1 MKKLGPV
8 FFLFIILSGGESLEI
23 RWASAQ
29 GEETFLSSPEELLTC
44 ARTAE
49 ADKQY
54 AQAGVAYRQYLAAR
68 PRDDEIRAALARV
81 LSWQSQFDEAVALYE
96 EILQRHPEDLDVRV
110 ALARVKSWQHQ
121 FAEAQALY
129 EGVLY
134 EDQKY
139 LDAKRGLAD
148 TLYWNG
154 ENEPALRLYEEVFAA
169 SPDPELAQRIE
180 AIKTGLSLPVQTLAN
195 DLDAAAGSDSRD
207 NVRIGYSYFTYT
219 KGIPDEQ
226 IWQLEAV
233 KHFGNQTLVGR
244 VEAWDRFSLLD
255 TLVSAEVYSPLWKKA
270 WGDISVAFGID
281 PQFTPRWVLGGEVF
295 QSLGLFHP
303 KLTFFEISGGYRH
316 MSFQK
321 TDVDLF
327 FPGLTLYLPRD
338 VWLTEKV
345 YLFPRAGT
353 LTLSSRPDWRV
364 NDRLRLFASGA
375 FGDSGERLAT
385 LADFVPINTRVLSA
399 GLEFPLA
406 RHISVETWVYH
417 EDREKRY
424 VRRGGAFNLIFYW

>member
-1 MKKLGPV
+1 MKKLGC
-8 FFLFIILSGGESLEI
+8 SLLLVVI
-23 RWASAQ
+23 FSYIGARQVSAQ
-29 GEETFLSSPEELLTC
+29 GEKAFASSPEELLTQ

-54 AQAGVAYRQYLAAR
+54 VQASVAYRQYLTVK
-68 PRDDEIRAALARV
+68 PEDDEVRAALARV
-81 LSWQSQFDEAVALYE
+81 LSWQSQFDDAVELYE
-96 EILQRHPEDLDVRV
+96 EILRRYPEDLDIRV
-110 ALARVKSWQHQ
+110 ALARVKSWQHD

-129 EGVLY
+129 EEILHR
-134 EDQKY
+134 DPTC

-154 ENEPALRLYEEVFAA
+154 EDELALRLYEEVLAA
-169 SPDPELAQRIE
+169 IPDPELAQRIE
-180 AIKTGLSLPVQTLAN
+180 MIKARLSLSLQTLAN
-195 DLDAAAGSDSRD
+195 DIDAAAGLYSRD
-207 NVRIGYSYFTYT
+207 NVRIGYSHFTYT

-226 IWQLEAV
+226 IWQLEGV
-233 KHFGNQTLVGR
+233 KHLGKQTFVGR
-244 VEAWDRFSLLD
+244 VEAWDRFGLHD
-255 TLVSAEVYSPLWKKA
+255 TLVSAEIYSSLWKKA

-281 PQFTPRWVLGGEVF
+281 PQFTPRWVLGGEIF

-303 KLTFFEISGGYRH
+303 RLTFFELSGGYRH

-327 FPGLTLYLPRD
+327 FPGLTIYLPRD

-345 YLFPRAGT
+345 YLFPRAGS
-353 LTLSSRPDWRV
+353 LTLSSRLDWRV
-364 NDRLRLFASGA
+364 NDRLQLFASGA

-385 LADFVPINTRVLSA
+385 AADFVSINTRTLSA
-399 GLEFPLA
+399 GIEFPLT
-406 RHISVETWVYH
+406 RHLSVETWVYH

-424 VRRGGAFNLIFYW
+424 TRRGGVFNLIFYW